1 MEGMVGR
8 RLFKLILIQLVHII
22 CIFVIFKG
30 QRYSVLT
37 FVNKPN
43 SQLCE
48 CTCSYVQVILK
59 ARDVMCLQRY
69 VVL

>member
-8 RLFKLILIQLVHII
+8 RLFKLILIHLIHLI
-22 CIFVIFKG
+22 CIFVIFKS
-30 QRYSVLT
+30 QRYSC
-37 FVNKPN
+37 VNIVN

-59 ARDVMCLQRY
+59 ARDVM
-69 VVL
+69 